1 MDRFNESTAGR
12 QPADNSLRSANLH
25 TYTPLQLHSLIR
37 LRDLLRKREEVGD
50 NLKSGDWRLRLLGK
64 AIYSTYRDCLEL
76 GVRDDAKALFDR
88 EKSGSK
94 G

>member
-1 MDRFNESTAGR
+1 MDRFKESTAGR
-12 QPADNSLRSANLH
+12 QFNANTLGSANLPA
-25 TYTPLQLHSLIR
+25 YTPLQLHSLMR

-50 NLKSGDWRLRLLGK
+50 SLKSGDWRLRLLDK

-76 GVRDDAKALFDR
+76 GVGNDAKALFGR